1 MSNVNVVL
9 QSSAWLSSVRT
20 KNSRN
25 LEAGAPDIATMNN
38 AFPGTGQLQRPA
50 AGLERVDTAF
60 SVQPASECDRQS
72 RKTVVPSPHVPS
84 LDPQLAALQAKLDD
98 TVELLHLW
106 KNEAHAYRLL
116 AEAVAIGQSEPA
128 QAKRALATAVF
139 GPDELRLTYLPL
151 SEGEHRAFA
160 AIAAFAQLAP
170 HELLWACVDTIMAHG
185 DDEDVIAG
193 CAEAARRRFQDGE
206 MPEWGK

>member
-1 MSNVNVVL
+1 M
-9 QSSAWLSSVRT
+9 
-20 KNSRN
+20 
-25 LEAGAPDIATMNN
+25 
-38 AFPGTGQLQRPA
+38 
-50 AGLERVDTAF
+50 
-60 SVQPASECDRQS
+60 
-72 RKTVVPSPHVPS
+72 
-84 LDPQLAALQAKLDD
+84 
-98 TVELLHLW
+98 LHLW

-116 AEAVAIGQSEPA
+116 AEAVAIGQYEPA